1 MSGPKWGKR
10 PMEDEWDELLDQA
23 SPDDSDTLIE
33 NEEEFESIEDMRDR
47 ELEQG
52 VEGIYNWDEWN

>member
-1 MSGPKWGKR
+1 MEPKWGKR

-33 NEEEFESIEDMRDR
+33 NEEEFESIEDMRDQ

>member
-1 MSGPKWGKR
+1 MMEPKWGKR

-33 NEEEFESIEDMRDR
+33 NEEEFESIEDMRDQ

>member
-1 MSGPKWGKR
+1 
-10 PMEDEWDELLDQA
+10 MEDEWDELLDQA

>member
-1 MSGPKWGKR
+1 MGPKGGKR

>member
-33 NEEEFESIEDMRDR
+33 NEEEFESIEDMRDQ

>member
-1 MSGPKWGKR
+1 MGPKWGKR